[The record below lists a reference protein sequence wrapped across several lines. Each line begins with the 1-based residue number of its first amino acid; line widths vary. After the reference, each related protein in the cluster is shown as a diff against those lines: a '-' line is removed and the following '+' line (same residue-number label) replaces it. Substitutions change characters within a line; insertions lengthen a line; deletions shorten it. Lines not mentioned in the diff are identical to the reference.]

1 MKNSLR
7 SASNLDLSRR
17 RFLSRSAATAM
28 GVVASTGQTMA
39 IDDGRS
45 SDSLGEKKHSR
56 ELREKAEKV
65 ELFLRHHFLDSNN
78 IVFTHLDKKTL
89 KPPGESFFPEIDSK
103 MSIMDYHIEG
113 YTRSGIAAYENCG
126 MTTGAYMQ
134 SLLYQYKVEKNA
146 AILQKVRK
154 CYYGIKYI
162 YEIGKQLEEGFF
174 PKIYGNKF
182 SQQTS
187 SDQVLYVVSAL
198 DHFSEYA
205 DREEQKEIGNMIYQ
219 LVNFWMKRDYKF
231 TYYNTEDMQWPLTRF
246 PTLLILS
253 YKHTGDEKF
262 KKEYDRLLSEG
273 YAQKPEWALLHEKK
287 NGIKPLSA
295 YEKKKGAY
303 LIMNMADFLTMDV
316 MNFDILLKNDPK
328 NPLSEKW
335 RKGVLQMWEEAE
347 MTILPNG
354 KYYSQALV
362 DFETGAVS
370 RTGGY
375 QKGESYHGSES
386 GWSTM
391 VSRGAAMA
399 YKYYPENKEIVSK
412 VSLILESI
420 DINDMTYYDEPERW
434 APRYRFKTKFLS
446 GDSISN
452 WLWTYW
458 LARHLD
464 ML

>member
-1 MKNSLR
+1 MKKTLR
-7 SASNLDLSRR
+7 FASNPDLSRR
-17 RFLSRSAATAM
+17 RFLCRTAATTM
-28 GVVASTGQTMA
+28 GVVASAGQSA
-39 IDDGRS
+39 CSQRK
-45 SDSLGEKKHSR
+45 EKYGG
-56 ELREKAEKV
+56 ELREKAKKV
-65 ELFLRHHFLDSNN
+65 ELFLRKHFLDSNS
-78 IVFTHLDKKTL
+78 IVFTHLDKNTL
-89 KPPGESFFPEIDSK
+89 KPPEESFFPAISSK

-134 SLLYQYKVEKNA
+134 SLLYQYKVEKKPE
-146 AILQKVRK
+146 ILQKVRK
-154 CYYGIKYI
+154 CYAGIKYI
-162 YEIGKQLEEGFF
+162 YEIGKELEEGFF

-182 SQQTS
+182 TTQTS

-205 DREEQKEIGNMIYQ
+205 SQAEKKEIGNMIYQ

-231 TYYNTEDMQWPLTRF
+231 TYYNTVDMQWPITRF
-246 PTLLILS
+246 PALLILA

-273 YAQKPEWALLHEKK
+273 YTRKPEWALLHEKK
-287 NGIKPLSA
+287 NGLKPLSA

-303 LIMNMADFLTMDV
+303 LLMNMADFLTMDV
-316 MNFDILLKNDPK
+316 MNFDILLKNDPE

-362 DFETGAVS
+362 DFETGKVS
-370 RTGGY
+370 RTGGH
-375 QKGESYHGSES
+375 QKGEYYHGSES

-399 YKYYPENKEIVSK
+399 YKYHPENKEIVNK
-412 VSLILESI
+412 VSLVLEGI

-464 ML
+464 IL